1 MERLGPL
8 VRKELLQVRRS
19 RGALL
24 SGILLPLLLMVVM
37 PGFQLASLRS
47 VQGQVPAGEPVPEQ
61 LFTDF
66 LLPLVVAI
74 SGLIVPSVAATYTVV
89 AEHERRTLEL
99 LVALPVRAVD
109 VLLAKMLAMLVL
121 AVGVALPLFAIDAV
135 AVVWLGLAGVG
146 YVLELLLVLVAALV
160 CSVCEA
166 LVLALVARD
175 LRTTNNL
182 NGVLITPVTVAS
194 VAILLGMPPAVRL
207 VVLAGFL
214 LALAVVAYV
223 CAWRWLTFERY
234 LAA

>member
-1 MERLGPL
+1 MIGPL
-8 VRKELLQVRRS
+8 LRKELLQVRRS

-24 SGILLPLLLMVVM
+24 SGIVLPLLLMVVM

-47 VQGQVPAGEPVPEQ
+47 VRDAGPLPGDLSDAQQ
-61 LFTDF
+61 LFTSF
-66 LLPLVVAI
+66 LLPLAVAI

-99 LVALPVRAVD
+99 LVALPVRASD

-121 AVGVALPLFAIDAV
+121 GVGVAIPLFAIDAV
-135 AVVWLGLAGVG
+135 AVVLLGLGDAGYLVQ
-146 YVLELLLVLVAALV
+146 LLLVLVAALI
-160 CSVCEA
+160 CSICEA

-182 NGVLITPVTVAS
+182 NGALITPVTLAIVT
-194 VAILLGMPPAVRL
+194 ILLGAPPAVRL
-207 VVLAGFL
+207 PALAALLAG
-214 LALAVVAYV
+214 LALVAYL

-234 LAA
+234 LA